1 MQNNIQVLWSR
12 DNSFYK
18 AAVRIENT
26 GYYLTTEQN
35 FILPKDLSF
44 SLSGY
49 YGSKGVWGL
58 FTSQPWGGIDIAF
71 QKKWPKK
78 RSSLTFN
85 ISNILNTAG
94 KYRSSAIVPLQNLF
108 VKADYIYGYR
118 GFSLSFTHNFG
129 NAKVAEKRDRTTGAE
144 DEKGRAY

>member
-1 MQNNIQVLWSR
+1 VLFRS
-12 DNSFYK
+12 
-18 AAVRIENT
+18 
-26 GYYLTTEQN
+26 
-35 FILPKDLSF
+35 
-44 SLSGY
+44 
-49 YGSKGVWGL
+49 
-58 FTSQPWGGIDIAF
+58 AF